1 MSAKPLDLA
10 TAARILDFTDGDES
24 LASLGQLQLEGAVAL
39 HNMIVDSKVGMGYL
53 ADEVGMGKTYVALG
67 VVALLRYFNP
77 TLRVLYICPSNNVQE
92 KWYNREYR
100 AFAKHNV
107 RVSHY
112 RVRTLDGR
120 SAAPAISCRN
130 VPDLLHTLSR
140 GHYNDIFVGMSSFSL
155 SLSEDESYWEAKLEE
170 LKELLPAAR
179 MARYRRSKDSVK
191 EVYAEALNYVL
202 PTFDLVVIDEAH
214 NFKHDFESSDRNK
227 VLSAALGFRGNA
239 KFRRV
244 KSALLLSATPYD
256 RNIEQLRNQL
266 KLVGHDHLLPIEVG
280 NDDNLQIENHLR
292 HFMVRRLNELQ
303 IAGRPHT
310 RNMYRW
316 EKRSGDGAEINLA
329 SDEQKLVTAL
339 VQKKVGEALVKQGG
353 SPSFQMGLLAS
364 FESYAETAKSGPVEF
379 DGSQFEKEH
388 SDAADRHVVAVIQDS
403 YVDSKLGRTLPHPK
417 MDIVCERLAEQLFK
431 RNRKQV
437 VFVRRVKSVKELK
450 NKLDDHYSFWLT
462 GSIRDGLKG
471 YPDQRE
477 IMDRVIA
484 EFERQSTQREDDI
497 SGGDFRGS
505 SAGEAED
512 QQPPKNDTLFTWFF
526 RGACP
531 EEAEPFLKQGED
543 SHTTP
548 EAMRVGLS
556 AKNQVI
562 SALLEINW
570 ARVLTRLRGE
580 SLSPLFEKHSEAIA
594 QLATG
599 YTTGQ
604 LRNNQL
610 EIFEASQ
617 LGFLHW
623 YAQQHDL
630 PELMPLVN
638 HLAPR
643 EPVKQPVPISPDR
656 LEDALNTHTL
666 YCALH
671 DADLLQ
677 SLFPDLEQLVGPL
690 LQGTPAEPEDL
701 QKLEIHKYLISLC
714 LRTGHGV
721 VDLYLARIKLGTANL
736 TSITRAKWMDTFV
749 GALQQQ
755 STEESFSTYWELYD
769 TAQQLNLIIKNNL
782 PGIYDL
788 DRDEYRLHLSRALN
802 PIAPVIGATGETV
815 ALRTAQARKFRMP
828 GYPLALISTDV
839 FQEGEDLH
847 TFCDSVVHYGLSGS
861 PVSIEQKTGR
871 VDRVGAKAHR
881 HLRSLRDAESVS
893 DEDLIQVS
901 FPFVKESIEF
911 LQVRALCRNLNA
923 FIESLHNV
931 GKRLAP
937 MSDIIEAEREMVD
950 ASPIPEQIRARL
962 SSPYLANCTP
972 KSARMNREK
981 DIMVHG
987 RHMERV
993 KHHLENLLDAQFGEP
1008 VIGNE
1013 GLSISY
1019 PDGSRRNVRIELR
1032 SARSSGELLLKAEVI
1047 DEPIALDDIATH
1059 AKLKD
1064 QMVARSWNTFHRT
1077 YAAETGLGH
1086 FQLHHDAEMLVG
1098 DKQVTSAEEIA
1109 RFFGRFGKPHNPAE
1123 YAMPT
1128 SKTVTGAWLQAK
1140 KEASAHYGQW
1150 SASVTAYEPGDC
1162 LGLMFEFGEDNWSR
1176 THCINIFEADDRCIF
1191 LAQAA
1196 SAKVVHTLSVE
1207 QIVRLTWER
1216 NRHNDIVEFMLD
1228 DEYSLMG
1235 RAIHPVDGLS
1245 YQEFMYCAYTLAV
1258 LTDRLEFLIHQED
1271 IH

>member
-1 MSAKPLDLA
+1 MNAKPLDLA
-10 TAARILDFTDGDES
+10 TAARILDFTGGDES
-24 LASLGQLQLEGAVAL
+24 LTSLGQLQLEGAVAL
-39 HNMIVDSKVGMGYL
+39 HNMIVDPEVGMSYL

-107 RVSHY
+107 QVSHY

-120 SAAPAISCRN
+120 SAVPAVSCRN
-130 VPDLLHTLSR
+130 VSDLLHSLSR

-155 SLSEDESYWEAKLEE
+155 SLSEDEDYWEAKLED
-170 LKELLPAAR
+170 LKQLLPAAR

-227 VLSAALGFRGNA
+227 VLAAALGFRGNA

-266 KLVGHDHLLPIEVG
+266 KLVGHEHLMPAEVG
-280 NDDNLQIENHLR
+280 NHDRLQIENHLR
-292 HFMVRRLNELQ
+292 KFMVRRLNELQ
-303 IAGRPHT
+303 IAGQPHT
-310 RNMYRW
+310 RNMYRREW
-316 EKRSGDGAEINLA
+316 RSGERAQIELA

-353 SPSFQMGLLAS
+353 SPSFQMGMLAS

-379 DGSQFEKEH
+379 DGTQLEKEH

-403 YVDSKLGRTLPHPK
+403 YVDAKLGRTLPHPK
-417 MDIVCERLAEQLFK
+417 MDIVCQRLAIQLFA
-431 RNRKQV
+431 RNRKQI

-450 NKLDDHYSFWLT
+450 NKLDDHYSEWLT
-462 GSIRDGLKG
+462 GRIQVSLKDQPVLRRMMDSII
-471 YPDQRE
+471 E
-477 IMDRVIA
+477 
-484 EFERQSTQREDDI
+484 EFGRQSVQREDDI
-497 SGGDFRGS
+497 SGGDFKGGS
-505 SAGEAED
+505 TGEAED

-531 EEAEPFLKQGED
+531 GEAEPHLKHGGNNF
-543 SHTTP
+543 TTP
-548 EAMRVGLS
+548 EAMRAGLS

-570 ARVLTRLRGE
+570 AKLVTRLRGE
-580 SLSPLFEKHSEAIA
+580 SLQRLLQKHGEKIA
-594 QLATG
+594 ESATTF
-599 YTTGQ
+599 TTGQ

-617 LGFLHW
+617 LGFLYW
-623 YAQQHDL
+623 YAEQHDL
-630 PELMPLVN
+630 PELMPLIN

-643 EPVKQPVPISPDR
+643 ELVKQGVTISPER
-656 LEDALNTHTL
+656 LKDVLQMHTL

-671 DADLLQ
+671 NANLLH
-677 SLFPDLEQLVGPL
+677 SLFPALEPLVEQLL
-690 LQGTPAEPEDL
+690 EGTPAEPEAL
-701 QKLEIHKYLISLC
+701 QKLEIHKHLISLC

-721 VDLYLARIKLGTANL
+721 IDLYLSRIKLGTANL
-736 TSITRAKWMDTFV
+736 SATTRAKWMDSFV
-749 GALQQQ
+749 ATLQHQ
-755 STEESFSTYWELYD
+755 SKEESFSTYWELID
-769 TAQQLNLIIKNNL
+769 TAQQFDLIIKNNL
-782 PGIYDL
+782 PGIYDC
-788 DRDEYRLHLSRALN
+788 DREEYRLYLSRALN

-861 PVSIEQKTGR
+861 PISIEQKTGR
-871 VDRVGAKAHR
+871 VDRVGAKAQR
-881 HLRSLRDAESVS
+881 RLRRLKDAESVS
-893 DEDLIQVS
+893 DEDLLQVS

-923 FIESLHNV
+923 FIESLHKI
-931 GKRLAP
+931 GERPAAI
-937 MSDIIEAEREMVD
+937 SDIIEAERELID
-950 ASPIPEQIRARL
+950 ASPIPEQIRTRL
-962 SSPYLANCTP
+962 SSPYVANCIR
-972 KSARMNREK
+972 KSAQMNREA
-981 DIMVHG
+981 DILEQGKRV
-987 RHMERV
+987 ERV
-993 KHHLENLLDAQFGEP
+993 KIHLEKLLAAYFGEP
-1008 VIGNE
+1008 AIGNE
-1013 GLSISY
+1013 GLHLPY
-1019 PDGSRRNVRIELR
+1019 PDGSTRNIQVRLR
-1032 SARSSGELLLKAEVI
+1032 SARSSGEILLSAEVM
-1047 DEPIALDDIATH
+1047 DETITLDDIATH
-1059 AKLKD
+1059 AQLKD
-1064 QMVARSWNTFHRT
+1064 QMVARSWKTFHRT
-1077 YAAETGLGH
+1077 YTAEIGKGQ

-1098 DKQVTSAEEIA
+1098 DEQLTSEREIA
-1109 RFFGRFGKPHNPAE
+1109 RFFERFARPHNPSE
-1123 YAMPT
+1123 YTMPT
-1128 SKTVTGAWLQAK
+1128 STTITDAWHQAK
-1140 KEASAHYGQW
+1140 REGNSHCGQW
-1150 SASVTAYEPGDC
+1150 RAKVSTYEPGDC
-1162 LGLMFEFGEDNWSR
+1162 LGLAFEFGEDDWSR
-1176 THCINIFEADDRCIF
+1176 THSINIFEADDRCIF

-1196 SAKVVHTLSVE
+1196 STQVVHTLSIE
-1207 QIVRLTWER
+1207 QLVHLTWER
-1216 NRHNDIVEFMLD
+1216 NRYHDIVEFMLD

-1235 RAIHPVDGLS
+1235 RAIHPVEGLS

-1258 LTDRLEFLIHQED
+1258 LTDRLEFLIRQED
-1271 IH
+1271 VH